1 MAMAANLAGIVH
13 HAVIVR
19 REIVNQ
25 VVRVVTIAVLVAVAK
40 AEVEKVEDAPKD
52 ATKAG
57 QVAAA
62 ADDLSTGSP
71 KSNWRS

>member
-19 REIVNQ
+19 RV
-25 VVRVVTIAVLVAVAK
+25 VVRVVTIAVLAGGLV
-40 AEVEKVEDAPKD
+40 EVVKVEEDRKVG
-52 ATKAG
+52 TKAG
-57 QVAAA
+57 QVAAEGG
-62 ADDLSTGSP
+62 LSKGSP

>member
-13 HAVIVR
+13 RAVIVR

-25 VVRVVTIAVLVAVAK
+25 VVRVATIAVLVVVAK
-40 AEVEKVEDAPKD
+40 VEVVKEGDRKD

-57 QVAAA
+57 RVAAA
-62 ADDLSTGSP
+62 DGLLKGSR
-71 KSNWRS
+71 KSN

>member
-52 ATKAG
+52 AMKAG

-62 ADDLSTGSP
+62 GDLLKGSP